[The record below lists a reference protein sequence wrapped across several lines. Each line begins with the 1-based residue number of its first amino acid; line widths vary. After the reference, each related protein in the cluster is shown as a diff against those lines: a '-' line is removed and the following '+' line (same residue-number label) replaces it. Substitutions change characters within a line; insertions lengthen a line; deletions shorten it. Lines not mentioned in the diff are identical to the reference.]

1 MLDVGQFFRSMRDRL
16 CLSCFQIVKRDLKL
30 SRSNHLGLDLSINF
44 WNCLFFLEF
53 CLGLLCT
60 FLLFLEIL
68 NESRLSLDNIG
79 EVRLLF
85 RSSFSKVIAF
95 ERFELLSKL
104 RNFLLKVIYLVL
116 KLCILQ
122 LKIAVRI
129 FLQANSCSSH
139 SSSLSFF

>member
-1 MLDVGQFFRSMRDRL
+1 M
-16 CLSCFQIVKRDLKL
+16 
-30 SRSNHLGLDLSINF
+30 
-44 WNCLFFLEF
+44 
-53 CLGLLCT
+53 
-60 FLLFLEIL
+60 
-68 NESRLSLDNIG
+68 SLDNIG

-104 RNFLLKVIYLVL
+104 RNFLLEVIYLVL

-122 LKIAVRI
+122 LKVAVRV
-129 FLQANSCSSH
+129 FLSFNCCSSH